1 MFEAVDVLDLTVIS
15 TGLFRYC
22 FEIRRIEPGHR
33 CGEQGDLL
41 VAGGVAEDALDV
53 LLEPHLEHLVGL
65 VENEVL
71 EIGQIQG
78 ALFEMV
84 DDTTRGTDDDV
95 CAAAQA
101 RQLDSVALA
110 TVDRQHVESGDV
122 RGVLA
127 ECLGNL
133 KRQLTRGSKHQRLGL
148 LDRRVDP
155 RQDWNCEGCG
165 VLPVPV
171 CARPTTSLP
180 SSSGGMV
187 AA

>member
-1 MFEAVDVLDLTVIS
+1 MSNLNVALRDVRGGRRLGLDGDLD
-15 TGLFRYC
+15 
-22 FEIRRIEPGHR
+22 RIVQVLLRDPANRAGHR

-101 RQLDSVALA
+101 RQLDAVALA
-110 TVDRQHVESGDV
+110 TVDRQDVESGDV

-127 ECLGNL
+127 E
-133 KRQLTRGSKHQRLGL
+133 GS
-148 LDRRVDP
+148 
-155 RQDWNCEGCG
+155 
-165 VLPVPV
+165 
-171 CARPTTSLP
+171 AT
-180 SSSGGMV
+180 
-187 AA
+187 